1 MKQPATAWLI
11 HIFAILHFAA
21 SALCGSAGLDDTLLL
36 TALTITLTL
45 LICLRA
51 KLGVEFTAISIILV
65 NVAGYFLGVAIAWVF
80 GHLIHVPVLV
90 HALSTL
96 LTTEALGWGLLRLS
110 ATFKE
115 NSPDLSER
123 ERGIQMGWLIL
134 AVTVI
139 FLLRIFINLIF
150 ESSLSSSGEGVA
162 AVKAF
167 LYNPLLLLLIL
178 GACILFLEYYRKE
191 SRDMDYAGKI
201 FSFTLF
207 FITIT
212 LLSALF
218 SGLGL
223 PLEFSPEISSGRFL
237 LLVVVSIVVNA
248 GIFSIVY
255 IIYYG
260 LSARRRLEIEREKAD
275 KARFQYLI
283 LKQQMSP
290 HFLFNSLNVLDSLVQ
305 DGSKEDAS
313 RFIHQLAGL
322 YRYMLQNE
330 EEDVVSLR
338 DEMDYSRQYAEL
350 VKMRWQDA
358 LRFDL
363 DVRDADLGRYVVPC
377 SLQLCIEN
385 AIKHNAL
392 SRENPLVISI
402 SSDGSQLIIRNHK
415 SPRVN
420 GLQSTGVGLN
430 YIRQQYLS
438 NGGEPMEVLD
448 SEDEFT
454 VKLPL
459 L

>member
-1 MKQPATAWLI
+1 M
-11 HIFAILHFAA
+11 
-21 SALCGSAGLDDTLLL
+21 
-36 TALTITLTL
+36 
-45 LICLRA
+45 
-51 KLGVEFTAISIILV
+51 
-65 NVAGYFLGVAIAWVF
+65 
-80 GHLIHVPVLV
+80 
-90 HALSTL
+90 
-96 LTTEALGWGLLRLS
+96 
-110 ATFKE
+110 
-115 NSPDLSER
+115 
-123 ERGIQMGWLIL
+123 
-134 AVTVI
+134 
-139 FLLRIFINLIF
+139 
-150 ESSLSSSGEGVA
+150 
-162 AVKAF
+162 
-167 LYNPLLLLLIL
+167 
-178 GACILFLEYYRKE
+178 
-191 SRDMDYAGKI
+191 
-201 FSFTLF
+201 
-207 FITIT
+207 
-212 LLSALF
+212 
-218 SGLGL
+218 
-223 PLEFSPEISSGRFL
+223 
-237 LLVVVSIVVNA
+237 VSIVVNA